1 MDTGHPLGLSQ
12 SIKGHN
18 LKEDGFFLSQKPSTV
33 NRGGPREPFPVGDRM
48 LIGLT
53 YKGLGQAVNKCSCP
67 FIS

>member
-12 SIKGHN
+12 PIKGHN

-33 NRGGPREPFPVGDRM
+33 NRGGPCEPFPLGDRM

-53 YKGLGQAVNKCSCP
+53 YKGLVQAVNKCSCP